1 MNYCSHCG
9 SQVVIRI
16 PEGDER
22 PRHMCDSCGTIHYQN
37 PKIVAG
43 ALPVWNDQILMCRRA
58 IEPRLGLWT
67 LPAGF
72 MENQETVPEAACRE
86 SYEEAQAQLQNL
98 ELYTVI
104 SLPHISQVY
113 MLYRAEVVDGI
124 FAPGIESLETKL
136 YNIED
141 IPWGELAFPTI
152 HHTLKHYIE
161 DREKGD
167 FPVHSLTITP
177 KR

>member
-9 SQVVIRI
+9 NQVVVRI
-16 PEGDER
+16 PPGDER
-22 PRHMCDSCGTIHYQN
+22 PRHVCDSCGCIHYQN

-43 ALPVWNDQILMCRRA
+43 ALPLWNDQILMCKRA
-58 IEPRLGLWT
+58 IEPRYGLWT

-72 MENQETVPEAACRE
+72 MENQESVPEAACRE
-86 SYEEAQAQLQNL
+86 SREEAMAELQNL

-104 SLPHISQVY
+104 SLPHINQVY
-113 MLYRAEVVDGI
+113 MLYRAEVLDGV
-124 FAPGIESLETKL
+124 FSPGVESLDTRL
-136 YNIED
+136 FDIED
-141 IPWGELAFPTI
+141 IPWDKLAFPTI

-161 DREKGD
+161 DLKEGA
-167 FPVHSLTITP
+167 FPVHTLTIR